1 MDRERHFRSVDETA
15 RYLDSTAREY
25 ASKLKHLSCADQD
38 DLCQEVLV
46 AYFTHKPNLST
57 TRDAHTWCHGAL
69 TARLVSDSRKRG
81 PEHLP
86 LPEAIPA
93 EVSGAYSRSLE
104 LQPETALEHRQLGV
118 IVDKAR
124 KAAYPI
130 HQIIMNA
137 TLDEGLAHPAAA
149 VELNI
154 PVGTVKSGVRRGKRK
169 AREYLTNHHP
179 DIL

>member
-1 MDRERHFRSVDETA
+1 MDGERRFHSVDAVAIFLDETA
-15 RYLDSTAREY
+15 REY
-25 ASKLKHLSCADQD
+25 VTKLRHLSCADQD
-38 DLCQEVLV
+38 DLRQEVLV
-46 AYFTHKPNLST
+46 AYST
-57 TRDAHTWCHGAL
+57 QRPDLPTIADAYIWCRRAI
-69 TARLVSDSRKRG
+69 TARLSDHRNRD